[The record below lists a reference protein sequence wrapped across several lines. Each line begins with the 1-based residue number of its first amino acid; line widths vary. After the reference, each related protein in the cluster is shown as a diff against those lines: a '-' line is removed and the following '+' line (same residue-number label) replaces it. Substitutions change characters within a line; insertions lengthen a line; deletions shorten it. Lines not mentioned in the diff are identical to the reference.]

1 MAKKLKSEIPVP
13 FLSYSEVEGMAQ
25 ADRITRFRIEASAGQ
40 RAFSAMGKLFR
51 AIESGLTKKDKGIF
65 PLLIAAGIK
74 KGTISNASYAAK
86 VFDLVEAGQLK
97 EDEYDQLSHAD
108 CFNICR
114 VQTAKSRKKLSVEEV
129 VAVIRAGGEPD
140 EELASI
146 YEHGVTSA
154 ERAEAEAKVAAAK
167 EKAEADAKAR
177 AEAEAEELARVK
189 AENEAL
195 KAEAAAQ
202 AASATTDPE
211 IADANAGHPAPE
223 SPSKELAEV
232 VAQLDEPLG
241 EDADPVGITAADVL
255 ATLDEVE
262 LAFADLS
269 PDDQAIVAARIIELA
284 GQLAESG
291 ITPSPKG
298 VKKGKKAVA

>member
-1 MAKKLKSEIPVP
+1 
-13 FLSYSEVEGMAQ
+13 
-25 ADRITRFRIEASAGQ
+25 
-40 RAFSAMGKLFR
+40 
-51 AIESGLTKKDKGIF
+51 
-65 PLLIAAGIK
+65 
-74 KGTISNASYAAK
+74 
-86 VFDLVEAGQLK
+86 
-97 EDEYDQLSHAD
+97 
-108 CFNICR
+108 

-202 AASATTDPE
+202 KLT
-211 IADANAGHPAPE
+211 
-223 SPSKELAEV
+223 V
-232 VAQLDEPLG
+232 V
-241 EDADPVGITAADVL
+241 V
-255 ATLDEVE
+255 
-262 LAFADLS
+262 
-269 PDDQAIVAARIIELA
+269 
-284 GQLAESG
+284 
-291 ITPSPKG
+291 TPSLRG
-298 VKKGKKAVA
+298 ALSHWA

>member
-97 EDEYDQLSHAD
+97 EDEYEQLSHAD

-211 IADANAGHPAPE
+211 IADANAGHPAPV
-223 SPSKELAEV
+223 AEGEV
-232 VAQLDEPLG
+232 DPIAQLDEPLG